1 MSTLPDDPEVPDDVS
16 TADYLEQQTVADPD
30 ADSSTDLD
38 GGDDLPADSS
48 STGRVETEQLGTDTE
63 ADEADLLEQAT
74 SVPPADEQLD
84 QNE

>member
-30 ADSSTDLD
+30 VDPSTDPD
-38 GGDDLPADSS
+38 AGDELPESAP
-48 STGRVETEQLGTDTE
+48 STGRVETEQLGTDVE

-74 SVPPADEQLD
+74 TVPPEDDRLD
-84 QNE
+84 QDE